1 MLTVPAEKGKNI
13 QTRLTR
19 NTSEK
24 QEQLPKDKKKGLVHT
39 LKVGR
44 KGQQDKD

>member
-24 QEQLPKDKKKGLVHT
+24 QEQLPKDKKGLVHT
-39 LKVGR
+39 LKEGR